1 MANPL
6 LSAGDPAPDFSLPAA
21 DDRDIS
27 LADLSG
33 KYVIL
38 YFYPK
43 DDTPGCTKEACD
55 FRDALE
61 ALSSANTV
69 VLGVSADTLASHE
82 KFKAKYDL
90 NFDLLSDRDKA
101 VMNAAWRV
109 PGEVDV
115 REDGDGRGALHLP
128 DRPGRHAPRGVGQGH
143 GPPEEEGRD
152 RHDTSTPCAQRSK
165 RTRERSGWPVTLD
178 TASRGTKLAAAPA
191 IGQPRSL
198 PAPLSSLWR
207 PATSSRASHLRTVR

>member
-101 VMNAAWRV
+101 VMNAYGVFREKSMYGKTV
-109 PGEVDV
+109 MGVVRSTFLIGPDGTLLEVWDKVTVHRQKTDGTVTRHIDAV
-115 REDGDGRGALHLP
+115 RAALEAHQGA
-128 DRPGRHAPRGVGQGH
+128 
-143 GPPEEEGRD
+143 
-152 RHDTSTPCAQRSK
+152 
-165 RTRERSGWPVTLD
+165 
-178 TASRGTKLAAAPA
+178 
-191 IGQPRSL
+191 
-198 PAPLSSLWR
+198 
-207 PATSSRASHLRTVR
+207 